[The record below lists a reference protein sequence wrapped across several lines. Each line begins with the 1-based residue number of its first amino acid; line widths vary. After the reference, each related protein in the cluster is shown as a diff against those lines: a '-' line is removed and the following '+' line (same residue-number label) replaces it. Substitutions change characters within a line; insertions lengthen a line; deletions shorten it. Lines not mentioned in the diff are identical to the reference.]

1 MTMDRRTLGRTGLE
15 VSAMGVGTGGGLA
28 NRASEREIIDVVRS
42 ALDCGV
48 NYIDTAE
55 SYRTEEFVGA
65 AIRDVRRDS
74 VVLSTKMSAWRDDSE
89 PADLRASLEGSLR
102 KLGTDYVDVYNLHG
116 VGPGDYDRLAAELVP
131 GLQRLK
137 QQGKIRFIGVTE
149 LFGGDSGHAM
159 LEKALADDVWD
170 VVMVGLNMLNQS
182 AREHILPKTIER
194 NVGVQIMFA
203 VRRAFSNPARL
214 REIIDELIERGQL
227 DPAEFDRDD
236 PFGFL
241 IHDGGAVNLPD
252 AAYRFCRDEP
262 GVHVVLA
269 GTGNLEH
276 LTANIETFARPPLPQ
291 ADRDRL
297 AHIFRR
303 VDSVSGS

>member
-131 GLQRLK
+131 ELQRLQ